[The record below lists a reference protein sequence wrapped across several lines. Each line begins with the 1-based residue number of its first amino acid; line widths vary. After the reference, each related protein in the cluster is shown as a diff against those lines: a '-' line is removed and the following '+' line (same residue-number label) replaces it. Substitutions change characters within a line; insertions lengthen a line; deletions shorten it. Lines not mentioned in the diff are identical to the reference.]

1 MMSAMSSGRRAGQ
14 DPFGKVKGLISD
26 MISRLEEEASAD
38 ASEKAYCDK
47 ELAEST
53 EKKED
58 RENSIAKL
66 TTKIDQM
73 SAKSAQLKEQVASLQ
88 KDLSS
93 LAKRGAEMNA
103 IRSE

>member
-1 MMSAMSSGRRAGQ
+1 MGAKKHNSAALAQLASRMTSAMSSGRRAGQ
-14 DPFGKVKGLISD
+14 DPFGKVKGLLSD
-26 MISRLEEEASAD
+26 MITRLEEEASAD

-58 RENSIAKL
+58 RESSVAKL

-73 SAKSAQLKEQVASLQ
+73 SSKSAKLKEEVA
-88 KDLSS
+88 
-93 LAKRGAEMNA
+93 A
-103 IRSE
+103 